1 MLCSCIGNLTSLRRL
16 RHLNLRWI
24 RPLEFDCQW
33 FRQWADMRTLQLD
46 YVEDIRN
53 SSALINQPGLRLTRL
68 SVRSCKGIT
77 DQVIQPSL
85 GNEVGMQASK
95 ACGCWAI
102 SAVYWPGFSS

>member
-1 MLCSCIGNLTSLRRL
+1 MLCSCIGNLTSLSRL

-53 SSALINQPGLRLTRL
+53 SAALINQPGLRLTRL

-77 DQVIQPSL
+77 DQVIQPPLRATKSGCKHL
-85 GNEVGMQASK
+85 GPVAAGRHQLSIGLE
-95 ACGCWAI
+95 
-102 SAVYWPGFSS
+102 